1 MCYTDIHKEMETYIF
16 IYTHKHENIHY
27 VINIKYNF
35 SNSFSNFPYK
45 NMIGPPKSNNMKRR
59 KKFPSQLYLANVFQE
74 ILFNHFRET
83 ELSKAAAKLNF

>member
-1 MCYTDIHKEMETYIF
+1 METYIF
-16 IYTHKHENIHY
+16 IYTHKHENMHY

-35 SNSFSNFPYK
+35 SNSFSNFSYK

-74 ILFNHFRET
+74 ILFNHFREA

>member
-16 IYTHKHENIHY
+16 IYTHKHENMHY

-35 SNSFSNFPYK
+35 SNSFSNFSYK

-59 KKFPSQLYLANVFQE
+59 KKVSLTIIFSKCFPRNIV
-74 ILFNHFRET
+74 
-83 ELSKAAAKLNF
+83 